1 MLLFWKMENKN
12 RKHMKTRMKNQTDHK
27 KETETINN
35 KMNSSIKWKS
45 TPSGCLH
52 ISKWRREKR
61 SCNSRICPWDGTGN
75 TSLRK
80 LNEVLKIIS
89 ISKRSQFDI
98 KNFSVKFIPKVNF
111 KKSEALKNIIITK
124 INKGGA
130 IDNGCRRLHQES
142 QSNYQNLNIVPT
154 EMPTEKS
161 IFYQL
166 L

>member
-1 MLLFWKMENKN
+1 M
-12 RKHMKTRMKNQTDHK
+12 
-27 KETETINN
+27 
-35 KMNSSIKWKS
+35 
-45 TPSGCLH
+45 
-52 ISKWRREKR
+52 
-61 SCNSRICPWDGTGN
+61 
-75 TSLRK
+75 
-80 LNEVLKIIS
+80 
-89 ISKRSQFDI
+89 
-98 KNFSVKFIPKVNF
+98 KFIPKVNL

-154 EMPTEKS
+154 EMRTEKS